1 MVDGLASIVWVSR
14 PVFLFRVVV
23 LRNTG
28 LLMNLWIVLVYGLDC
43 RYDREVKKR
52 GKGSLARSS
61 RERSCSTAS
70 GDPNNNN
77 APMTPVTS
85 ASSPASS
92 PGTFHLAIPPSHL
105 FGGHIPDDR
114 DGFPAIPFDP
124 RQPQHN
130 SYGPEH
136 QSFHKTEMLNRG
148 CFSPGFTGEISRYAD
163 SVGVHQKPRDQDME
177 SISSQP
183 GPWNRVYD
191 TFGQPKGVPS
201 SNAISNF
208 QLLPYMPLC
217 SSCQTNPSIHLY
229 PGSIVWLHPPSPQY
243 PPPEYETPG
252 DEGAYS
258 IMFPMVPIDPI
269 GR

>member
-1 MVDGLASIVWVSR
+1 MDLC
-14 PVFLFRVVV
+14 
-23 LRNTG
+23 T
-28 LLMNLWIVLVYGLDC
+28 VLVYGLDC
-43 RYDREVKKR
+43 KYDREVKKR

-61 RERSCSTAS
+61 RERSCSAVS
-70 GDPNNNN
+70 GGPNINN

-85 ASSPASS
+85 TSSPASS

-114 DGFPAIPFDP
+114 DDLPVNTFGP

-130 SYGPEH
+130 AYGQEH
-136 QSFHKTEMLNRG
+136 QSFHKTETVNRG
-148 CFSPGFTGEISRYAD
+148 SFSPGFTGEISRYAD
-163 SVGVHQKPRDQDME
+163 PASAPQKPRDQAME
-177 SISSQP
+177 SIPSEP

-201 SNAISNF
+201 SDDISNF

-217 SSCQTNPSIHLY
+217 SSCHTNPSVHLY
-229 PGSIVWLHPPSPQY
+229 PGSIIWLHPPSPHY
-243 PPPEYETPG
+243 ASPEYGTPG
-252 DEGAYS
+252 EEGAYS
-258 IMFPMVPIDPI
+258 IMFPMIPIDPI